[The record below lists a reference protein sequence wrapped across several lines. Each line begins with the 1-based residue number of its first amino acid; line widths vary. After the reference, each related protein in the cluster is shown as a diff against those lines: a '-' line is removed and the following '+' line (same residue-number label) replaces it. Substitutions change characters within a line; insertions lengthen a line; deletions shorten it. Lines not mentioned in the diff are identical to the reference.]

1 MFFLPEISESSKEAW
16 EKFQTIFDVVGDFVD
31 NFEFYQK
38 FLAKLLEAAVED
50 NVQFL
55 EIRANFTK
63 VNKIESSDQKLW
75 KLKKWIRQILCYRS
89 MTWT

>member
-1 MFFLPEISESSKEAW
+1 MYSATSLRTLNLYE
-16 EKFQTIFDVVGDFVD
+16 
-31 NFEFYQK
+31 K

-63 VNKIESSDQKLW
+63 VNKIDSSDQKFLF
-75 KLKKWIRQILCYRS
+75 YRN
-89 MTWT
+89 MT